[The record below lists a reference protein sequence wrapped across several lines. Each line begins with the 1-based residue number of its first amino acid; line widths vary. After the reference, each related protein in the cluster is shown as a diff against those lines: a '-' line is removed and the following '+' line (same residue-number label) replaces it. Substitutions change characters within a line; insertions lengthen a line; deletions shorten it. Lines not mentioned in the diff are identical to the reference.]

1 MDPSFA
7 MAHYQLGQALVQLR
21 EYDGAIQELRQAI
34 ELSRGNPLCT
44 SQLGFVYALSGRRK
58 EALKILD
65 DLKNRSNHKPPYAAD
80 IALVY
85 AGLNEKDQAFAWL
98 EKAYVERF
106 NPSIL
111 VRPAFDVLRSDPRF
125 QGLLHRLGL
134 S

>member
-1 MDPSFA
+1 
-7 MAHYQLGQALVQLR
+7 
-21 EYDGAIQELRQAI
+21 
-34 ELSRGNPLCT
+34 
-44 SQLGFVYALSGRRK
+44 LGFVYALSGKRN

-65 DLKNRSNHKPPYAAD
+65 DLKNRSNHEPSAAAD
-80 IALVY
+80 VALVY

-111 VRPAFDVLRSDPRF
+111 LRPAFDMLRSDPRF
-125 QGLLHRLGL
+125 QDFLRRLGL